1 MTFEGG
7 KIYGEGY
14 KGLVEDVRCIK
25 GDINTLCNDIKKY
38 KIIEIYSINKSFK
51 INTSEILDLIK
62 DNTSIIVKKFKY
74 IYINKNFFNNELE
87 GFKQLIKIY
96 GEKNINKYTA
106 IKPLFNYKGYN
117 IYGLSSGYNYYTFN
131 ELCNKTIDKIKMD
144 QNLFNKFIKDILKSI
159 KILKKN
165 KYIHYDIKP
174 DNIMYC
180 NNRFKLIDWELS
192 KKNKYNNIS
201 LFNSGTPIFNH
212 PILFYICGLPYF
224 LCMKYINL
232 RKKLSNDKSLNW
244 INRLKNY
251 KKYNKQTNENFKK
264 IINLNLSRKQLF
276 KKYSKYFD
284 SYAIALTII
293 YIAEKNNLT
302 FPKKIINNLMKKF
315 YI

>member
-1 MTFEGG
+1 
-7 KIYGEGY
+7 
-14 KGLVEDVRCIK
+14 
-25 GDINTLCNDIKKY
+25 
-38 KIIEIYSINKSFK
+38 
-51 INTSEILDLIK
+51 
-62 DNTSIIVKKFKY
+62 
-74 IYINKNFFNNELE
+74 
-87 GFKQLIKIY
+87 
-96 GEKNINKYTA
+96 
-106 IKPLFNYKGYN
+106 
-117 IYGLSSGYNYYTFN
+117 
-131 ELCNKTIDKIKMD
+131 
-144 QNLFNKFIKDILKSI
+144 
-159 KILKKN
+159 
-165 KYIHYDIKP
+165 
-174 DNIMYC
+174 MYC